1 MQRTEEITAKALK
14 QVDND
19 KYLLSIIV
27 AKRAEQIANGAL
39 PLVKAD
45 SKEKFTDIALR
56 EVAEGKVGLESVT
69 DIK

>member
-1 MQRTEEITAKALK
+1 MKRTEEITAKALK

>member
-1 MQRTEEITAKALK
+1 MKRTEEITAKALK

-27 AKRAEQIANGAL
+27 AKGAEQIANGAL

>member
-1 MQRTEEITAKALK
+1 MQRTEQITAKALK

-56 EVAEGKVGLESVT
+56 EIADGKVGLESVT
-69 DIK
+69 NIK